1 MVKAFFCVA
10 AAFMMFTG
18 LAAAQPAPPRTTA
31 EASDYK
37 STTRYADVVTF
48 CEGLTKL
55 SPSARLDWFGV
66 TAEGR
71 KLPLIVL
78 ADPMVNSPEAARR
91 SGKPVVLLVGNI
103 HAGEVDGKEALLML
117 GRDVATGDDKALL
130 KDLVILVAPIF
141 NADGNERIAKGKR
154 PEQAGPEEGVGDR
167 ENAGGLDLNR
177 DFVKLESPEVRGLV
191 KCLRT
196 WDPAV
201 IVDTHTT
208 NGSYHRHTLTYDGPR
223 NVNAPAALREF
234 GDTFVAAAADR
245 MKAATGFIPFP
256 YGNFSADRTRWE
268 TYPTQPRYG
277 VQCFAVR
284 GRLGILSESY
294 AYASFP
300 DRVRASLEFA
310 RGICHEAAARKED
323 LKKATAASPP
333 PARLI
338 LRTKPAAEPAP
349 RTVLGFEEVVGP
361 NGRKKPTDRPKD
373 YTVQYW
379 SRVEP
384 TLEVP
389 RPFAYLFPAS
399 YSPVVENLQRHGIN
413 VQELREDIDLD
424 VELAKVT
431 KVERASRP
439 FQGHVAVRNVEVAP
453 RRETRRIP
461 AGTILVRTDQPL
473 GVLAGLLLEP
483 QSDDGLATWNFFDKA
498 LTEGSDF
505 PVIRLPAE
513 VAVIAGAVR
522 PLPED
527 RVKDRPI
534 GLETMFGQVPPPNFS
549 GNPVSGLQWLDDDE
563 HYLQLIGGKL
573 WKVQART
580 GRSTAYVDSDKLT
593 ESLKAVMD
601 ESAAK
606 ALSQRPPL
614 RTDPGKS
621 GVLVEH
627 QGDLYFGHF
636 DGKPGVR
643 LTKSPD
649 AKQFPT
655 FSPDG
660 KFVAFVRKNNLF
672 VVDLATQSET
682 PLTTDGNDGVFNGKG
697 DWVYEEEI
705 FNRAGKGA
713 FWWSPDSRHVAYLRL
728 DDAPVAPFAVVN
740 HLPTRLNVENIP
752 YPKAGDP
759 NPLVKL
765 GIVPVIGGATRW
777 AEFNGADP
785 ADFLIARVGWFPD
798 GKSAYCYAQN
808 RTQTYM
814 DLCQVP
820 TEGGP
825 ARKLFRDSTSAWVD
839 DTGPLTFLPDG
850 SFLYASDR
858 TGWRHLYRYH
868 ADGAPM
874 SPVTTGA
881 WEVRQVHRIDP
892 AGEWVYF
899 NGTKDTHRG
908 TNLYRARTDG
918 TKVERLTPETGTHAV
933 NVSPN
938 AALFVDSYSSLTEPT
953 KVVLR
958 FAGGAEVRRLDT
970 NPVYAREEYKFG
982 RVEPVEVPMPDG
994 FALEGLIV
1002 YPPDFD
1008 PAKKYPIWVK
1018 TYAGPHSPTVN
1029 DGWAGGRVNDQVYAK
1044 LGIVVFNV
1052 DPRSASG
1059 KGAQS
1064 AWTAY
1069 KQLGIP
1075 ELKDLENAVDW
1086 ICKNPWADAKRV
1098 GLSGHSYG
1106 GFMTAFA
1113 LTHSKKFAA
1122 GISGAP
1128 VTDWRNYD
1136 SIYTE
1141 RYMHLP
1147 SENSS
1152 GYDATSAVKA
1162 AKNLHGKLLL
1172 LHGLID
1178 DNVHVQNTIQFIHQ
1192 LQLADKDF
1200 EVMMYPMARHGIG
1213 GRHYQRQIINFVS
1226 RAMGVDAHVPPSE
1239 GSSTAPRARRP
1250 ARRAG

>member
-1 MVKAFFCVA
+1 MAKAYLLVA
-10 AAFMMFTG
+10 AAFLLLTEPV
-18 LAAAQPAPPRTTA
+18 AAQPAPPRTVA
-31 EASDYK
+31 ESSEFK
-37 STTRYADVVTF
+37 STTRYTDVVAF
-48 CEGLTKL
+48 CEALTRL
-55 SPSARLDWFGV
+55 GQTARLDWFG
-66 TAEGR
+66 TSAEGR
-71 KLPLIVL
+71 RLPLLVL
-78 ADPMVNSPEAARR
+78 AEPKVESAEAARR
-91 SGKPVVLLVGNI
+91 SGKPVVLLIGNI

-117 GRDVATGDDKALL
+117 ARDIVTGADTALL
-130 KDLVILVAPIF
+130 KDLIILVAPIL

-191 KCLRT
+191 KCIRT
-196 WDPAV
+196 WDPAA

-208 NGSYHRHTLTYDGPR
+208 NGPYHRHTLTYDGPR
-223 NVNAPAALREF
+223 NPNAPAELRTF
-234 GDTFVAAAADR
+234 GDALVPAAAER
-245 MKAATGFIPFP
+245 LKTVTGFTPFP

-284 GRLGILSESY
+284 GRLGVLSESY
-294 AYASFP
+294 AYAPFR
-300 DRVRASLEFA
+300 DRVRASLEFV
-310 RGICHEAAARKED
+310 RGVCQEAAARKDD
-323 LKKATAASPP
+323 LKKAVAPAPP
-333 PARLI
+333 PARLV
-338 LRTKPAAEPAP
+338 LRTKPAAEVTP
-349 RTVLGFEEVVGP
+349 RTVLGFEEIAGP
-361 NGRKKPTDRPKD
+361 DGRKKPTDKPRE
-373 YTVQYW
+373 YSVRYW
-379 SRVEP
+379 NRVEP
-384 TLEVP
+384 TLEVT
-389 RPFAYLFPAS
+389 RPYAYLFPAT
-399 YSPVVENLQRHGIN
+399 YANVVENLQRHGIA

-439 FQGHVAVRNVEVAP
+439 YQGHVVVRNVEIVP
-453 RRETRRIP
+453 RKETRRVR
-461 AGTILVRTDQPL
+461 AGTVMVRTEQPL

-483 QSDDGLATWNFFDKA
+483 QSDDGLTTWNYFDKSLA
-498 LTEGSDF
+498 EGADF
-505 PVIRLPAE
+505 PVMRLPAE
-513 VAVIAGAVR
+513 TAVIAGAVR
-522 PLPED
+522 PLAEERP
-527 RVKDRPI
+527 KGRPI
-534 GLETMFGQVPPPNFS
+534 GLDALFGQGPPPNFS
-549 GNPVSGLQWLDDDE
+549 GNPVSGLQWLDDGE
-563 HYLQLIGGKL
+563 HFLQTKGGML
-573 WKVQART
+573 HKVHART
-580 GRSTAYVDSDKLT
+580 GRSSVYVDADKLT
-593 ESLKAVMD
+593 ESLKAAMD
-601 ESAAK
+601 EDAAK
-606 ALSQRPPL
+606 AQAHRPPL
-614 RTDPGKS
+614 RSDPAKT

-627 QGDLYFGHF
+627 KGDLYFGHF

-643 LTKSPD
+643 LTKS
-649 AKQFPT
+649 AGGKELAA

-660 KFVAFVRKNNLF
+660 KHVAFVRKNNLY
-672 VVDLATQSET
+672 VVDLDTQTEKA
-682 PLTTDGNDGVFNGKG
+682 LTTDGSERVFNGKG

-713 FWWSPDSRHVAYLRL
+713 FWWSPDSRHVAFLRI
-728 DDAPVAPFAVVN
+728 DDSPVAEFAVVN
-740 HLPTRLNVENIP
+740 HLPTRLDVERIP

-765 GIVPVIGGATRW
+765 GIVPAAGGATRW
-777 AEFNGADP
+777 AEFNGVDP

-808 RTQTYM
+808 RAQTYM

-820 TEGGP
+820 AEGGP
-825 ARKLFRDSTSAWVD
+825 VRKLFRDSTSAWVD

-858 TGWRHLYRYH
+858 TGWRHLYRYD
-868 ADGAPM
+868 ADGSPM
-874 SPVTTGA
+874 SPVTSGP
-881 WEVRQVHRIDP
+881 WEVRQVHRVDP

-899 NGTKDTHRG
+899 NGTKDTHRA
-908 TNLYRARTDG
+908 TNLYRAHTDG
-918 TKVERLTPETGTHAV
+918 TRVERLTHEPGTHTA

-938 AALFVDSYSSLTEPT
+938 AALFVDSYSSLDEPT

-958 FAGGAEVRRLDT
+958 STDGSPVRMLDT
-970 NPVYAREEYKFG
+970 NPVYTREEYQFS
-982 RVEPVEVPMPDG
+982 RVEPVEVPMADG
-994 FALEGLIV
+994 FTLEGLIV
-1002 YPPDFD
+1002 YPADFD

-1029 DGWAGGRVNDQVYAK
+1029 DGWAGGRVNDQVYAT

-1075 ELKDLENAVDW
+1075 ELKDLEAAVDW
-1086 ICKNPWADAKRV
+1086 ICKNPWADARRV

-1106 GFMTAFA
+1106 GFITAFA
-1113 LTHSKKFAA
+1113 LTHSTKFAA

-1136 SIYTE
+1136 TIYTE

-1147 SENSS
+1147 TENKS
-1152 GYDATSAVKA
+1152 GYDATSVVKA

-1178 DNVHVQNTIQFIHQ
+1178 DNVHVQNTVQLIHQ

-1200 EVMMYPMARHGIG
+1200 EVMVYPTARHGIG
-1213 GRHYQRQIINFVS
+1213 GRHYQRQVINFVC
-1226 RAMGVDAHVPPSE
+1226 RAMGVDAQVTPRE
-1239 GSSTAPRARRP
+1239 GESAAPRGRRP
-1250 ARRAG
+1250 TRRAG